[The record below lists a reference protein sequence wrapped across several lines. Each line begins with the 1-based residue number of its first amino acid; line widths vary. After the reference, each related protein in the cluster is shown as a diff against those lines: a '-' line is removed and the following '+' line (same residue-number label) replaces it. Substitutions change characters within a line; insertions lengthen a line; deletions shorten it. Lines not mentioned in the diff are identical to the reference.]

1 MAPKPFRV
9 CVTTVESEYNF
20 IMDPAATGKQLL
32 DQVARSIYLREVWY
46 FGLEYTDTKSFNRWL
61 KHEKPVLSQ
70 NVQKD
75 QAQVLQFRFLVRFY
89 PEDVSEEL
97 IEEITQRLFFRQ
109 VKGLILNDS
118 IYCPAETC
126 VLLASYAM
134 QAKFGDYDEDKYPP
148 KSLINERILPER
160 VGDQFQLSNAEWVK
174 RVHIDNYANTFLKW
188 VKRVVNWWKQHERL
202 TKEDAMLEYLKVAQ
216 DLEMFGVSYFEIQ
229 NKTGTV
235 LLLGVDAIGIN
246 IYDTRDKLIPKV
258 GFPWS
263 EIRNVSFKEKKF
275 VIKPADMQSPDFIF
289 ISTRIRANRQILSLC
304 MGNHELY
311 ARRRRPDTKE
321 ITQLKA
327 QAAAEKS
334 ARNQER
340 ARVRV
345 DTERRKQA
353 EQERESLQEKIDGL
367 ERKKPS
373 RRSSE
378 SSTTGSIEEQNQ
390 RAKESDDKRRKAENA
405 QLRLQRERK
414 EADREYRRTVE
425 RTRYEEAERE
435 KARLWRLDNPVC
447 FWVQEIEKTRLL
459 ADENAQ
465 EAQRKENEARQIEED
480 LRETQMRI
488 VQAKKSYSNRFT
500 DRSEEYS
507 VPADDTDNDEDENR
521 THRKKQ
527 NFDTTGNTFAHE
539 DMRTTTTTRDQN
551 RTQKLGAERNNLVQ
565 RQQNADTLEDKTY
578 RENTTDKGIDKYKTL
593 KKIREGTVK
602 RRIDEFEAM

>member
-1 MAPKPFRV
+1 
-9 CVTTVESEYNF
+9 
-20 IMDPAATGKQLL
+20 
-32 DQVARSIYLREVWY
+32 
-46 FGLEYTDTKSFNRWL
+46 
-61 KHEKPVLSQ
+61 
-70 NVQKD
+70 
-75 QAQVLQFRFLVRFY
+75 
-89 PEDVSEEL
+89 
-97 IEEITQRLFFRQ
+97 
-109 VKGLILNDS
+109 
-118 IYCPAETC
+118 
-126 VLLASYAM
+126 
-134 QAKFGDYDEDKYPP
+134 
-148 KSLINERILPER
+148 
-160 VGDQFQLSNAEWVK
+160 
-174 RVHIDNYANTFLKW
+174 
-188 VKRVVNWWKQHERL
+188 
-202 TKEDAMLEYLKVAQ
+202 MLEYLKVAQ

>member
-160 VGDQFQLSNAEWVK
+160 VGDQFQLSNAE
-174 RVHIDNYANTFLKW
+174 W

-435 KARLWRLDNPVC
+435 KA
-447 FWVQEIEKTRLL
+447 
-459 ADENAQ
+459 
-465 EAQRKENEARQIEED
+465 
-480 LRETQMRI
+480 I

>member
-160 VGDQFQLSNAEWVK
+160 VGDQFQLSNAE
-174 RVHIDNYANTFLKW
+174 W

-578 RENTTDKGIDKYKTL
+578 RENITDKGIDKYKTL

>member
-1 MAPKPFRV
+1 
-9 CVTTVESEYNF
+9 
-20 IMDPAATGKQLL
+20 
-32 DQVARSIYLREVWY
+32 
-46 FGLEYTDTKSFNRWL
+46 
-61 KHEKPVLSQ
+61 
-70 NVQKD
+70 
-75 QAQVLQFRFLVRFY
+75 
-89 PEDVSEEL
+89 
-97 IEEITQRLFFRQ
+97 
-109 VKGLILNDS
+109 
-118 IYCPAETC
+118 
-126 VLLASYAM
+126 
-134 QAKFGDYDEDKYPP
+134 
-148 KSLINERILPER
+148 
-160 VGDQFQLSNAEWVK
+160 
-174 RVHIDNYANTFLKW
+174 
-188 VKRVVNWWKQHERL
+188 
-202 TKEDAMLEYLKVAQ
+202 MLEYLKVAQ

-367 ERKKPS
+367 ERSTQLIRQEKPS

-435 KARLWRLDNPVC
+435 KAVC
-447 FWVQEIEKTRLL
+447 LIYLSNFIMKQES
-459 ADENAQ
+459 
-465 EAQRKENEARQIEED
+465 
-480 LRETQMRI
+480 M
-488 VQAKKSYSNRFT
+488 
-500 DRSEEYS
+500 
-507 VPADDTDNDEDENR
+507 
-521 THRKKQ
+521 
-527 NFDTTGNTFAHE
+527 
-539 DMRTTTTTRDQN
+539 
-551 RTQKLGAERNNLVQ
+551 
-565 RQQNADTLEDKTY
+565 
-578 RENTTDKGIDKYKTL
+578 
-593 KKIREGTVK
+593 
-602 RRIDEFEAM
+602 